1 MPVGP
6 PTAPRDRTLVLG
18 GVRSGKSRLAER
30 LAAGSG
36 LEVVYVAT
44 ALPGDDAGMQARIAA
59 HRARRPSA
67 WRLVEEPLAL
77 AATLQAT
84 CAARR
89 CVLVDCLTVWLANLL
104 WCPDPDRLQAEVDA
118 FHALLPALPGQ
129 LVLVSNEV
137 NLGFMPMDADARRYG
152 DLAGELHQRLAAAC
166 DRVVFTVA
174 GLPLVLKGALIP
186 PGQPDP
192 PGQNE

>member
-1 MPVGP
+1 MPVP
-6 PTAPRDRTLVLG
+6 PSTPPHHRTLVLG

-44 ALPGDDAGMQARIAA
+44 AQPGDDTEMQARIST
-59 HRARRPSA
+59 HRARRPA
-67 WRLVEEPLAL
+67 GWQLIEEPLAL
-77 AATLQAT
+77 AKTLQAT
-84 CAARR
+84 CAIRR
-89 CVLVDCLTVWLANLL
+89 CVLVDCLTLWLANLM
-104 WCPDPDRLQAEVDA
+104 WSPEPERLLTELDA
-118 FHALLPALPGQ
+118 FHAILPNLPGQ

-137 NLGFMPMDADARRYG
+137 NLGFMPMDAQARRYG

-174 GLPLVLKGALIP
+174 GLPLVLKG
-186 PGQPDP
+186 PGLGPEDDR
-192 PGQNE
+192 